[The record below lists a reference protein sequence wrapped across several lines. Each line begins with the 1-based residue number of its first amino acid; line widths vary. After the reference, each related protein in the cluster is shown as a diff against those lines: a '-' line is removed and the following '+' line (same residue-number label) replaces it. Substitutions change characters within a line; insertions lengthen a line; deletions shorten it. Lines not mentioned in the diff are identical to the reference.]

1 MFQPIRYVGL
11 DVSKETI
18 AVAVAEPDGSVV
30 EYGDIPNDP
39 SSVRRLVEKL
49 SRDAQLKT
57 AYEAGPTGYPLH
69 RQLTGLGIE
78 NKVVAPSLIPRRPG
92 DRVKTDQRDAVQL
105 ARLLRSGDLTPVWV
119 PDEAHEAL
127 RDLVRARDDAR
138 TEGLRSQAPSGQV
151 PAPPGCQRAGAGG
164 PGMVCPAPG
173 LAQHPDL
180 PRSRRSDHLR

>member
-18 AVAVAEPDGSVV
+18 AVAVAEPDGTVV

-78 NKVVAPSLIPRRPG
+78 NRRCATWSELETTPAPRGCGPSTIWASSCSARVSARRRGWAEHGLPGTRPG
-92 DRVKTDQRDAVQL
+92 
-105 ARLLRSGDLTPVWV
+105 STP
-119 PDEAHEAL
+119 
-127 RDLVRARDDAR
+127 
-138 TEGLRSQAPSGQV
+138 
-151 PAPPGCQRAGAGG
+151 
-164 PGMVCPAPG
+164 
-173 LAQHPDL
+173 
-180 PRSRRSDHLR
+180 